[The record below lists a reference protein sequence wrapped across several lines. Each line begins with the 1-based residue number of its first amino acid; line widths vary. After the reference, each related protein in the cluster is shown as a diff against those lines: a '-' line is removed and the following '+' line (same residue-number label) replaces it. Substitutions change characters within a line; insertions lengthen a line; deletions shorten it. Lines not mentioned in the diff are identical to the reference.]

1 MNISKH
7 SNGVLAEMKSEGSE
21 IEWVNSFATG
31 DKIYCVYNAAS
42 EALIREHAERGGF
55 PANKITPVG
64 GVLNPAMGS

>member
-1 MNISKH
+1 
-7 SNGVLAEMKSEGSE
+7 MKSEGSE
-21 IEWVNSFATG
+21 IEWVNSFAAG

-64 GVLNPAMGS
+64 GVLNPAKGS